1 MDHLAAIRAFQR
13 IVETRS
19 FTKAAAH
26 LSMPRS
32 TLSKALRDLE
42 DHLGTKLL
50 QRTTRSVALTMEGA
64 EYYRRVS
71 RVVTKL
77 DEAEVALRGMGAAAQ
92 GRLRIDVH
100 SSLANFVLIPALSD
114 FKERYPDIQ
123 VALGINDRPVNLI
136 EEGVDCV
143 IRAGELADS
152 SLIAKTIYKDR
163 LVTCASPRYLE
174 RHGVPE
180 SPADL
185 DQHHQIVGYF
195 SAATGEVW
203 PLRFRAKGTEHRISR
218 FDVAANDSAGLV
230 GLMVN
235 GMGIGQT
242 HTSVCQSV
250 SSVGSAR
257 SHTGK
262 SHQYGRPHLADLSP
276 DQTPERTGSGVRGL
290 GSGPP
295 LWRSYGI
302 KVAQPYARF
311 WPTAATRNSVPQTCL
326 LPYPTLKSHPS
337 R

>member
-1 MDHLAAIRAFQR
+1 MDHLTAIRAFQR

-26 LSMPRS
+26 LNMPRS

-71 RVVTKL
+71 RLISKL
-77 DEAEVALRGMGAAAQ
+77 DEAEVALRGMRAAAQ

-100 SSLANFVLIPALSD
+100 SSLANFVLIPALGD
-114 FKERYPDIQ
+114 FKARYPDIQ
-123 VALGINDRPVNLI
+123 LALGINDRPVNLI

-174 RHGVPE
+174 RHGVPH

-185 DQHHQIVGYF
+185 EQNHQIAGYF
-195 SAATGEVW
+195 SAANGEVW
-203 PLRFRAKGTEHRISR
+203 PLRFRTKGAEQRISR
-218 FDVAANDSAGLV
+218 FDIASNDSAGLV

-235 GMGIGQT
+235 GMGVGQT
-242 HTSVCQSV
+242 HASVVSQLMASGALVPVLESQTSLVVPISLIYPPTKRLNARVRVFVDWVVERLSKESV
-250 SSVGSAR
+250 A
-257 SHTGK
+257 HC
-262 SHQYGRPHLADLSP
+262 
-276 DQTPERTGSGVRGL
+276 E
-290 GSGPP
+290 
-295 LWRSYGI
+295 
-302 KVAQPYARF
+302 
-311 WPTAATRNSVPQTCL
+311 
-326 LPYPTLKSHPS
+326 
-337 R
+337 